1 MKEFNGRPQTT
12 KILQENLENNLLHM
26 GFPKAFI
33 WLSLQKQFKKQQN
46 AHVGSK
52 DPQSWGTE
60 KNLTAE

>member
-26 GFPKAFI
+26 GFPKAFTR
-33 WLSLQKQFKKQQN
+33 LSLQKQFKKQQN
-46 AHVGSK
+46 AHVGSN

-60 KNLTAE
+60 KKLPAE